1 MTRPNHISY
10 KDPAARVFIKDGL
23 YYRYIFDTYKKEY
36 DHLMESGLYQELID
50 QELIIAHEEI
60 ATAEAGVY
68 KLLKPSQISF
78 QSYPFEWSYTQWHKA
93 ILSFLKINQIAL
105 QYGML
110 LKDATPFNF
119 YLQGGKAILLDTSS
133 FTFFEEGAPWLAYRQ
148 FCSEFLSP
156 LALMYYKGQK
166 WSRITRTHL
175 RGFPLN
181 FVSKQLPLKSWFN
194 IAVLLH
200 VHMHAKYANA
210 EGSTAK
216 AKNNLANASNKV
228 QPKGFSTEKLS
239 SLLDL
244 ILCSIQKWKQ
254 AYQYEKHWLD
264 YYEQDIVSEQY
275 LVHKE
280 QIIQSWLEKIKPTRV
295 LDLGANTGKFSL
307 LASKYASQVIALES
321 DDICVDTLEA
331 EIQKQN
337 LQDVYVLMQELAETS
352 PNLGVDEK
360 EMASI
365 FTRAKSDMVMALAVE
380 HHLHI
385 SNQISF
391 DQIAEMFSMFTSKY
405 LIAEFV
411 PASDPKVQ
419 LLVMDRN
426 KDLSTY
432 TMENFCNSL
441 FLYFKIIEVVDLK
454 GSERKL
460 ILLEK

>member
-1 MTRPNHISY
+1 M
-10 KDPAARVFIKDGL
+10 
-23 YYRYIFDTYKKEY
+23 
-36 DHLMESGLYQELID
+36 
-50 QELIIAHEEI
+50 
-60 ATAEAGVY
+60 
-68 KLLKPSQISF
+68 
-78 QSYPFEWSYTQWHKA
+78 
-93 ILSFLKINQIAL
+93 
-105 QYGML
+105 
-110 LKDATPFNF
+110 
-119 YLQGGKAILLDTSS
+119 
-133 FTFFEEGAPWLAYRQ
+133 
-148 FCSEFLSP
+148 
-156 LALMYYKGQK
+156 
-166 WSRITRTHL
+166 
-175 RGFPLN
+175 
-181 FVSKQLPLKSWFN
+181 
-194 IAVLLH
+194 
-200 VHMHAKYANA
+200 
-210 EGSTAK
+210 
-216 AKNNLANASNKV
+216 
-228 QPKGFSTEKLS
+228 
-239 SLLDL
+239 
-244 ILCSIQKWKQ
+244 
-254 AYQYEKHWLD
+254 
-264 YYEQDIVSEQY
+264 
-275 LVHKE
+275 
-280 QIIQSWLEKIKPTRV
+280 
-295 LDLGANTGKFSL
+295 